1 MGAGGAIDPQGLN
14 HAAGDRCPS
23 MNPKVYV
30 ADREAW
36 RNWLTENHASAKE
49 VWLVYYKKHTCKAS
63 VSYIDSVKEALC
75 FGWIDGLKKRIDDE
89 RYTHRFTPRKAG
101 SKWSPQNI
109 SLAKELIG
117 TGLMTRAGLMAFN
130 QRVAYD
136 EEQLQALR
144 ATEIALTAETENALQ
159 ANQKAWDNFNQLTPG
174 YRKQYVAWLQSAK
187 KPETRQRRL
196 NELISCL
203 EKNRK
208 LGMK

>member
-1 MGAGGAIDPQGLN
+1 MSYLSVSDRKQWRDWLSEHHAG
-14 HAAGDRCPS
+14 
-23 MNPKVYV
+23 
-30 ADREAW
+30 
-36 RNWLTENHASAKE
+36 AKE
-49 VWLVYYKKHTCKAS
+49 VWLVYYKKHTGKAS

-109 SLAKELIG
+109 SLAKELIE
-117 TGLMTRAGLMAFN
+117 TGLMMRAGLMAFN

-136 EEQLQALR
+136 EEQLKALR